1 MSNLG
6 QARPATHGDLS
17 LKFGGLLPRVDAPT
31 AAPDVE
37 KVPADEAAPTEAST
51 AGESQTTIA
60 PSKVKAD
67 PVKPKRA
74 SRRTAAPAPQT
85 APEALT
91 SVEEPTV
98 PAEPTPGPSAPES
111 SHEGKSDQ
119 PVQVALPASLYK
131 RLLSFKADTGLSH
144 PNILFD
150 AIDATAAELPDLIK
164 ARTVQLGSSTGT
176 SLFNRP
182 KTVVKRDA
190 SDEAKETFIVR
201 ITKQNKDI
209 LDGLVKDVAAPNRN
223 VLLVVAYDSYLPP
236 IE

>member
-17 LKFGGLLPRVDAPT
+17 QKFGGLLPRVDAPAT
-31 AAPDVE
+31 APDAE
-37 KVPADEAAPTEAST
+37 TVPADDAAPAEAGA
-51 AGESQTTIA
+51 AGESQTETA
-60 PSKVKAD
+60 PSAEKAD

-74 SRRTAAPAPQT
+74 SRRTAT
-85 APEALT
+85 AASPTPEVLAT
-91 SVEEPTV
+91 IEE
-98 PAEPTPGPSAPES
+98 PAEPAPAPSAPES

-119 PVQVALPASLYK
+119 PVQVALPASLYQ
-131 RLLSFKADTGLSH
+131 RLISFKSKTGLSH

-190 SDEAKETFIVR
+190 TDEPKETFIVR
-201 ITKQNKDI
+201 ITKQNKAI